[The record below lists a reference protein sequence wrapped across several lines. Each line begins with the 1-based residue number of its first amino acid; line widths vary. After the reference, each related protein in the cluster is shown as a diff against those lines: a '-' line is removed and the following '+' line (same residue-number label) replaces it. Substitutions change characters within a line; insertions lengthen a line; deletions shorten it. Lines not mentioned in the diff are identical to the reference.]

1 MCTDLPLTARVAACL
16 VILFRAACDDRLV
29 SLREW
34 ERLTHIERAFFINS
48 FEMDLLPGVF
58 GDLDP
63 AQPEPSLSEL
73 ASVLLKLVDDG
84 WMEMRRY
91 VRRVADD
98 GREGFAHGDPV
109 PRDQL
114 SVLLADPSSWAYP
127 DDPSWIGALTLV
139 ETEAGRTI
147 SRMSAD
153 EIAAR
158 DNV

>member
-1 MCTDLPLTARVAACL
+1 M
-16 VILFRAACDDRLV
+16 

-34 ERLTHIERAFFINS
+34 QRLTHIERAFFINS

-73 ASVLLKLVDDG
+73 ASVLLNLVDCG

-91 VRRVADD
+91 VRRVAND
-98 GREGFAHGDPV
+98 GREGLAHGDPV
-109 PRDQL
+109 PGDQL
-114 SVLLADPSSWAYP
+114 PMLLADPASWEYP

-139 ETEAGRTI
+139 VTEAGRTI

-153 EIAAR
+153 EIATH
-158 DNV
+158 DNA

>member
-1 MCTDLPLTARVAACL
+1 
-16 VILFRAACDDRLV
+16 V
-29 SLREW
+29 SLEW
-34 ERLTHIERAFFINS
+34 QRLTHIERAFFINA

-63 AQPEPSLSEL
+63 AQPAPSLSEL
-73 ASVLLKLVDDG
+73 ACALLKLVDNG

-98 GREGFAHGDPV
+98 GREGLAHGDPV

-114 SVLLADPSSWAYP
+114 PVVLADPASWEYP
-127 DDPSWIGALTLV
+127 DDSSWIGALTLV

-153 EIAAR
+153 EIAVR
-158 DNV
+158 DYV

>member
-1 MCTDLPLTARVAACL
+1 
-16 VILFRAACDDRLV
+16 
-29 SLREW
+29 
-34 ERLTHIERAFFINS
+34 
-48 FEMDLLPGVF
+48 MDLLPGVF
-58 GDLDP
+58 DELDP

-73 ASVLLKLVDDG
+73 ASVLLKLVDNG

-98 GREGFAHGDPV
+98 GREGLAHGDRV

-114 SVLLADPSSWAYP
+114 PVLLADPASWEYL

-139 ETEAGRTI
+139 ETEAARTI

-153 EIAAR
+153 ESATR